1 MVEMRRQ
8 SQRSDEQTSSAL
20 QSIPQDSF
28 GTLQPPTL
36 KNTPERPEKFAPQP
50 SQPSRSK
57 PRKATEDD
65 ASRCY
70 GRILTVNTTPPSLV
84 IIPEDNRPYYE
95 LATGLSRERLVAF
108 LHLCARGEIRVS
120 YVLRSS
126 GENGMMMAED
136 VWSVE

>member
-1 MVEMRRQ
+1 MEMRGH
-8 SQRSDEQTSSAL
+8 SQRSDEETSSAL
-20 QSIPQDSF
+20 QSTPQNAF

-36 KNTPERPEKFAPQP
+36 KSTPERPERFAPQP
-50 SQPSRSK
+50 WQPSSNK
-57 PRKATEDD
+57 PRNATEDD
-65 ASRCY
+65 AARCY

-84 IIPEDNRPYYE
+84 IIPEDNRLYYD

-108 LHLCARGEIRVS
+108 LHLIAAGEIRVS
-120 YVLRSS
+120 YVLHPS